1 MRRHPS
7 KAFKIFQNT
16 LLRGNLELNIKFL
29 FVTFTLA
36 IVAGV
41 FQNLITWLRIWLL
54 TPESMSVAVLGLASL
69 QLIFGVFIP
78 FAVMYTLG
86 MKALETA
93 YKPILT
99 STFLGSW
106 TGGVTAFCLD
116 LAIIMLNE
124 GSYGTGSLAF
134 TIILV
139 IWRIFV
145 SAFSSVL
152 FVCIA
157 AVLFAYYRKRSLH

>member
-1 MRRHPS
+1 
-7 KAFKIFQNT
+7 
-16 LLRGNLELNIKFL
+16 
-29 FVTFTLA
+29 
-36 IVAGV
+36 
-41 FQNLITWLRIWLL
+41 
-54 TPESMSVAVLGLASL
+54 MSLAVLGLASL
-69 QLIFGVFIP
+69 QLVFGVFIP

-86 MKALETA
+86 MKAPESA

-106 TGGVTAFCLD
+106 TGGVIAFCLD
-116 LAIIMLNE
+116 LSIVMLNQ
-124 GSYGTGSLAF
+124 GSYGTGSLIF
-134 TIILV
+134 SIIWV

-157 AVLFAYYRKRSLH
+157 AVLFAHYRKRPLQQASHLPGK

>member
-1 MRRHPS
+1 
-7 KAFKIFQNT
+7 
-16 LLRGNLELNIKFL
+16 
-29 FVTFTLA
+29 
-36 IVAGV
+36 
-41 FQNLITWLRIWLL
+41 
-54 TPESMSVAVLGLASL
+54 MSLAVLGLASL
-69 QLIFGVFIP
+69 QLVFGVFMP

-86 MKALETA
+86 LKAPESA

-99 STFLGSW
+99 SIFLGSW
-106 TGGVTAFCLD
+106 TGGVIAFCLD

-145 SAFSSVL
+145 SAFSIVL

-157 AVLFAYYRKRSLH
+157 AVLFAYYRKRSLHSVSNLH